1 MLSSFLRVPGVEA
14 SRGPHHEPRGIP
26 RTLSE
31 CMAVA
36 LGPVAVAPR
45 HRGGRPPGMPSGATG
60 QETCS
65 WTGSPIHSGGSA
77 PGRREVEVHYGS
89 VDALTCVPKV
99 TSCRVSP
106 CVSANTLQQN
116 GDEVS
121 VGPQPIFHLT
131 FIKHLPHVS
140 RGFLRMLPSPPLK
153 ELPWLVSLAQPW
165 ASRRPAPHGHQR
177 LRTPGSW
184 GTANLTWHPELHSQA
199 SPNPRA
205 WPLLSLCRPHCV
217 THSRPSALAKAI
229 WRARGPGGLTCHG
242 AAHPRSLHSWGL
254 SCVQARQVLSS
265 RSSPRF

>member
-1 MLSSFLRVPGVEA
+1 
-14 SRGPHHEPRGIP
+14 
-26 RTLSE
+26 
-31 CMAVA
+31 
-36 LGPVAVAPR
+36 
-45 HRGGRPPGMPSGATG
+45 MPSGATG

-121 VGPQPIFHLT
+121 VGLQPIFHLT

-177 LRTPGSW
+177 LRTLGSW

-217 THSRPSALAKAI
+217 THSRPSALAMAV
-229 WRARGPGGLTCHG
+229 WRAGGPGGLTCHG
-242 AAHPRSLHSWGL
+242 AAHPRSLHSSGL
-254 SCVQARQVLSS
+254 SCVQARQVLSL
-265 RSSPRF
+265 RSSPRFKGNNMGPLWLQFQLIQP